1 MAAAL
6 TLCAQHGA
14 PSDLLGL
21 KEMQIQITYRDNEL
35 EKSNDDT
42 YDKQRKCYLHGNL
55 EKFIAVLWIL
65 LDFFFQQGKFARL
78 LRTPEIE

>member
-1 MAAAL
+1 
-6 TLCAQHGA
+6 
-14 PSDLLGL
+14 
-21 KEMQIQITYRDNEL
+21 MQIQITYRDNEL

-65 LDFFFQQGKFARL
+65 LDFFFNRENLLAYSERL
-78 LRTPEIE
+78 K